1 MTVKLAFSS
10 STRVF
15 IDTCWL
21 MHPQGPEVLIQQ
33 ILPALPDPS
42 TQLILAFPVSEEIK
56 KHMTSATQEKA
67 AAARNAALTLVK
79 LQRKSQIRVMGS
91 PVDTF
96 PDNLFQQLVAQWRL
110 TYNLVLLTNDRALAA
125 DIIALRSS
133 ASVQNIRRIH
143 VYSIKNGELMS
154 WDAQRSRQNDAVN
167 PQGARRDGH
176 EERTPDSTERTTR
189 GIQPFEMATAVTTIP
204 DTPVKIRH
212 VPQAGDVITLA
223 ASGTRYALSEQLGAG
238 GEGTAWKLPDG
249 QVAKIF
255 HADKMNQRRL
265 AKLQLMTSNPVRH
278 PSICWPHDLVKN
290 AGGEIVGYVMPQ
302 AQGRELDRSVFRA
315 PLMAKV
321 FPHWNRSHL
330 VKVCIHLLQAVRHL
344 HAHNVLIGDINGR
357 NIMVDEHTN
366 VWLVDC
372 DSYQVSGFPSPVGVQ
387 SFLAPEL
394 RGISLGTQLR
404 TLESELYSLSV
415 LLFMLFLPGKG
426 PYAYQGGGDL
436 TSNLQAQ
443 HFPYPFGDTRS
454 SGVPVG
460 PWYNAWSQLIF
471 RAKELFF
478 QTFSD
483 GRRFP
488 VHEWLDMARR
498 FENTLERGFVSNEI
512 FPRYRKELSREE
524 ALARGGRWIA
534 CHGCGREF
542 GAMKSFHTLCVRCVP
557 ARK

>member
-1 MTVKLAFSS
+1 MTSKLAFSL

-15 IDTCWL
+15 IDTCWI
-21 MHPQGPEVLIQQ
+21 MHPQGPEILVDH

-42 TQLILAFPVSEEIK
+42 TQLVLAYPVSEELK
-56 KHMTSATQEKA
+56 KHMASDNPDRAT
-67 AAARNAALTLVK
+67 AARKATLTLAT
-79 LQRKSQIRVMGS
+79 LQRKQLIRVMGGS
-91 PVDTF
+91 NDTF
-96 PDNLFQQLVAQWRL
+96 PDNLFQQLFAQWRL

-143 VYSIKNGELMS
+143 VYFIKKGELMS
-154 WDAQRSRQNDAVN
+154 WETQRKHANENMQ
-167 PQGARRDGH
+167 PQDTRYHGAED
-176 EERTPDSTERTTR
+176 TASDSAERTTR
-189 GIQPFEMATAVTTIP
+189 GIQPFETAKEVTSVP
-204 DTPVKIRH
+204 DTPIRIQH
-212 VPQAGDVITLA
+212 VPKAGDVITLA
-223 ASGTRYALSEQLGAG
+223 ASGTRYTLNEQLGAG

-255 HADKMNQRRL
+255 HADKMNRRRL

-290 AGGEIVGYVMPQ
+290 AGGEVVGYVMPQ

-315 PLMAKV
+315 PLMARV

-330 VKVCIHLLQAVRHL
+330 VQVCIHLLQAVRYL

-357 NIMVDEHTN
+357 NIMVDENTN

-372 DSYQVSGFPSPVGVQ
+372 DSYQVAGFPSPVGVQ

-394 RGISLGTQLR
+394 RGISLGTRLR
-404 TLESELYSLSV
+404 TVESELYSLSV

-436 TSNLQAQ
+436 ASNLQAQ
-443 HFPYPFGDTRS
+443 HFPYPFGDTPS

-478 QTFSD
+478 HTFSD

-488 VHEWLDMARR
+488 IQDWLDMARR
-498 FENTLERGFVSNEI
+498 FENALERGFVSNEI